1 MRRRTRR
8 SQKSQQMLADI
19 NVTPFVDILLIVLIA
34 FIISAPLITRSLP
47 IELPQGNLR
56 QENPENQTGNMVV
69 AVDQNEKIFFQEKEY
84 DLASL
89 EGYLEQEKSIP
100 RSRVVYLQLDRRVEH
115 GYLIKLMLVFKNAGF
130 TEVGLAF
137 NEKDL

>member
-8 SQKSQQMLADI
+8 SQKSQQLLVDI
-19 NVTPFVDILLIVLIA
+19 NVTPFVDILLVVLIA

-69 AVDQNEKIFFQEKEY
+69 AVDQDEKIFFQEK
-84 DLASL
+84 DFHR
-89 EGYLEQEKSIP
+89 P
-100 RSRVVYLQLDRRVEH
+100 P
-115 GYLIKLMLVFKNAGF
+115 
-130 TEVGLAF
+130 TE
-137 NEKDL
+137 

>member
-19 NVTPFVDILLIVLIA
+19 NVTPFVDILLVVLIA

-69 AVDQNEKIFFQEKEY
+69 AVDQNEKIFFQEKDY

-89 EGYLEQEKSIP
+89 EAYLEKEKSIP

-115 GYLIKLMLVFKNAGF
+115 GYLIKLMLVFKNASF
-130 TEVGLAF
+130 TEVGLAY

>member
-8 SQKSQQMLADI
+8 SQKSQQLLVDI
-19 NVTPFVDILLIVLIA
+19 NVTPFVDILLVVLIA

-69 AVDQNEKIFFQEKEY
+69 AVDQDEKIFFKEKDF
-84 DLASL
+84 DLNSL
-89 EGYLEQEKSIP
+89 QGYLK
-100 RSRVVYLQLDRRVEH
+100 
-115 GYLIKLMLVFKNAGF
+115 K
-130 TEVGLAF
+130 
-137 NEKDL
+137 KDLFLGIEWFICS

>member
-8 SQKSQQMLADI
+8 TQKSQQMLADI
-19 NVTPFVDILLIVLIA
+19 NVTPFVDILLVVLIA

-69 AVDQNEKIFFQEKEY
+69 AVDQNEKIFFQEKDY

-89 EGYLEQEKSIP
+89 EAYLEKEKSIP

-115 GYLIKLMLVFKNAGF
+115 GYLIKLMLVFKNASF

>member
-19 NVTPFVDILLIVLIA
+19 NVTPFVDILLVVLIA

-69 AVDQNEKIFFQEKEY
+69 GVDQNEKIFFQEKDY

-89 EGYLEQEKSIP
+89 EAYLEKEKSIP

-115 GYLIKLMLVFKNAGF
+115 GYLIKLMLVFKNASF

>member
-19 NVTPFVDILLIVLIA
+19 NVTPFVDILLVVLIA

-47 IELPQGNLR
+47 IELAQGNLR

-69 AVDQNEKIFFQEKEY
+69 GVDQNEKIFFQEKDY

-89 EGYLEQEKSIP
+89 EAYLEKEKSIP

-115 GYLIKLMLVFKNAGF
+115 GYLIKLMLVFKNASF

>member
-1 MRRRTRR
+1 MRIRTRR

-19 NVTPFVDILLIVLIA
+19 NVTPFVDILLVVLIA

-69 AVDQNEKIFFQEKEY
+69 AVDQNEKIFFQEKDY

-89 EGYLEQEKSIP
+89 EAYLEKEKSIP

-115 GYLIKLMLVFKNAGF
+115 GYLIKLMLVFKNASF

>member
-8 SQKSQQMLADI
+8 SQKSQQLLVDI
-19 NVTPFVDILLIVLIA
+19 NVTPFVDILLVVLIA

-69 AVDQNEKIFFQEKEY
+69 AVDQDEKIFFKEKDF
-84 DLASL
+84 DLNSL
-89 EGYLEQEKSIP
+89 QGYLKKERSIP

-115 GYLIKLMLVFKNAGF
+115 GYLIKLMLIFKNAGF
-130 TEVGLAF
+130 SEVGLAF

>member
-19 NVTPFVDILLIVLIA
+19 NVTPFVDILLVVLIA

-69 AVDQNEKIFFQEKEY
+69 AVDQNEKIFFQEKDY

-89 EGYLEQEKSIP
+89 EAS

-115 GYLIKLMLVFKNAGF
+115 GYPIKLMLVFKNAGF

>member
-89 EGYLEQEKSIP
+89 EGYLVQEKSIP

-115 GYLIKLMLVFKNAGF
+115 GYLIKLMLVFKNACF

-137 NEKDL
+137 NEKDI

>member
-19 NVTPFVDILLIVLIA
+19 NVTPFVDILLVVLIA

-69 AVDQNEKIFFQEKEY
+69 AVDQNEKIFFQEKDY

-89 EGYLEQEKSIP
+89 EAYLEKEKSIP

-115 GYLIKLMLVFKNAGF
+115 GFLIKLMLVFKNASF

>member
-19 NVTPFVDILLIVLIA
+19 NVTPFVDILLVVLIA

-69 AVDQNEKIFFQEKEY
+69 GVDQNEKIFFQEKDY

-89 EGYLEQEKSIP
+89 EAYLEKEKSIP

-115 GYLIKLMLVFKNAGF
+115 GFLIKLMLVFKNASF

>member
-19 NVTPFVDILLIVLIA
+19 NVTPFVDILLVVLIA

-56 QENPENQTGNMVV
+56 QENTENQTGNIVV
-69 AVDQNEKIFFQEKEY
+69 AVDQNKKIFFQEKDY

-89 EGYLEQEKSIP
+89 EAYLEKEKSIL

-115 GYLIKLMLVFKNAGF
+115 GYLIKLMLVFKNASF

>member
-1 MRRRTRR
+1 
-8 SQKSQQMLADI
+8 MLADI
-19 NVTPFVDILLIVLIA
+19 NVTPFVDILLVVLIA

-69 AVDQNEKIFFQEKEY
+69 AVDQNEKIFFQEKDY

-89 EGYLEQEKSIP
+89 EAYLEKEKSIP

-115 GYLIKLMLVFKNAGF
+115 GYLIKLMLVFKNASF

>member
-1 MRRRTRR
+1 
-8 SQKSQQMLADI
+8 MLADI

-69 AVDQNEKIFFQEKEY
+69 AVDQNEKIFFQEKF
-84 DLASL
+84 SRIFRKFFL
-89 EGYLEQEKSIP
+89 EKRLKFSDF
-100 RSRVVYLQLDRRVEH
+100 L
-115 GYLIKLMLVFKNAGF
+115 
-130 TEVGLAF
+130 
-137 NEKDL
+137 

>member
-19 NVTPFVDILLIVLIA
+19 NVTPFVDILLVVLIA

-56 QENPENQTGNMVV
+56 QENPENQPGNMVV
-69 AVDQNEKIFFQEKEY
+69 AVDQNEKIFFQEKDY

-89 EGYLEQEKSIP
+89 EAYLEKEKSIP

-115 GYLIKLMLVFKNAGF
+115 GYLIKLMLVFKNASF

>member
-1 MRRRTRR
+1 
-8 SQKSQQMLADI
+8 MLADI
-19 NVTPFVDILLIVLIA
+19 NVTPFVDILLVVLIA

-56 QENPENQTGNMVV
+56 QENPENQTGNMIV
-69 AVDQNEKIFFQEKEY
+69 AVDQDEKIFFQEKDY
-84 DLASL
+84 DISSIKA
-89 EGYLEQEKSIP
+89 YLENEKSIP
-100 RSRVVYLQLDRRVEH
+100 RSRVIYLQMDRRVEH

>member
-8 SQKSQQMLADI
+8 SQKSQQLLVDI
-19 NVTPFVDILLIVLIA
+19 NVTPFVDILLVVLIA

-69 AVDQNEKIFFQEKEY
+69 AVDQDEKIFF
-84 DLASL
+84 
-89 EGYLEQEKSIP
+89 
-100 RSRVVYLQLDRRVEH
+100 
-115 GYLIKLMLVFKNAGF
+115 
-130 TEVGLAF
+130 
-137 NEKDL
+137 

>member
-1 MRRRTRR
+1 
-8 SQKSQQMLADI
+8 MLADI
-19 NVTPFVDILLIVLIA
+19 NVTPFVDVLLVVLIA

-56 QENPENQTGNMVV
+56 QENPENQIGNMVV
-69 AVDQNEKIFFQEKEY
+69 AVDHEQKIFFQEKDY
-84 DLASL
+84 DITSL
-89 EGYLEQEKSIP
+89 EAYLDKEKSIP
-100 RSRVVYLQLDRRVEH
+100 RSRVVYLQLDKRVEH

>member
-1 MRRRTRR
+1 
-8 SQKSQQMLADI
+8 MLADI

-89 EGYLEQEKSIP
+89 EGYVVQEKSIP
-100 RSRVVYLQLDRRVEH
+100 RSRVCLLYTSDAADE
-115 GYLIKLMLVFKNAGF
+115 
-130 TEVGLAF
+130 
-137 NEKDL
+137 

>member
-19 NVTPFVDILLIVLIA
+19 NVTPFVDILLVVLIA

-56 QENPENQTGNMVV
+56 QEIL
-69 AVDQNEKIFFQEKEY
+69 K
-84 DLASL
+84 
-89 EGYLEQEKSIP
+89 
-100 RSRVVYLQLDRRVEH
+100 
-115 GYLIKLMLVFKNAGF
+115 IKLAIWSLR
-130 TEVGLAF
+130 
-137 NEKDL
+137 

>member
-1 MRRRTRR
+1 
-8 SQKSQQMLADI
+8 MLADI

-84 DLASL
+84 DLTSL
-89 EGYLEQEKSIP
+89 EEYFVKEKSIP

-115 GYLIKLMLVFKNAGF
+115 GYLIKLMLVFKNADF

>member
-1 MRRRTRR
+1 
-8 SQKSQQMLADI
+8 MLADI
-19 NVTPFVDILLIVLIA
+19 NVTPFVDILLVVLIA

-69 AVDQNEKIFFQEKEY
+69 GVDQNEKIFFQEKDY

-89 EGYLEQEKSIP
+89 EAYLEKEKSIP

-115 GYLIKLMLVFKNAGF
+115 GYLIKLMLVFKNASF

>member
-1 MRRRTRR
+1 
-8 SQKSQQMLADI
+8 MLADI
-19 NVTPFVDILLIVLIA
+19 NVTPFVDILLVVLIA

-69 AVDQNEKIFFQEKEY
+69 AVDQNEKIFFQEKDY

-89 EGYLEQEKSIP
+89 EAYLEKEKSIP

-115 GYLIKLMLVFKNAGF
+115 GYLIKLMLVFKNASF
-130 TEVGLAF
+130 TEVGLSF

>member
-19 NVTPFVDILLIVLIA
+19 NVTPFVDILLVVLIA

-69 AVDQNEKIFFQEKEY
+69 AVDQNEKIFFQEKDY

-89 EGYLEQEKSIP
+89 EAYLEKEKSIP

-115 GYLIKLMLVFKNAGF
+115 GYLIKLMLVFKNASF